1 VDNPEAFGL
10 RLNALK
16 ERALRLHQTQA
27 GVNSKERMEQ
37 IFAKRIVPVVVL
49 DQAEQAEPLAEALL
63 RGGLAVME
71 ITFRTPAAAA
81 AIKRIATRYP
91 EVRLGA
97 GTLLTAE
104 QIERAVEAG
113 ATFGLAPGFNA
124 ANVRRAQEL
133 GMLFLPGVM
142 TPSEI
147 EAALALGLK
156 TLKFFPAEAAGG
168 AVMLKALAGPYAH
181 TGVKFVPTGGIHAKN
196 MGAYLAL
203 PVVAAI
209 GGSWMVEKALINEG
223 RWTEIER
230 LTREAVAAAAS

>member
-1 VDNPEAFGL
+1 M
-10 RLNALK
+10 
-16 ERALRLHQTQA
+16 
-27 GVNSKERMEQ
+27 MEQ

-133 GMLFLPGVM
+133 GMLFIPGVM

-168 AVMLKALAGPYAH
+168 AAMLKALAGPYAH
-181 TGVKFVPTGGIHAKN
+181 TGVKFVPTGGLHAKN

-203 PVVAAI
+203 PTVAAI

-223 RWTEIER
+223 RWSEIER
-230 LTREAVAAAAS
+230 LTREAVAAAARANE